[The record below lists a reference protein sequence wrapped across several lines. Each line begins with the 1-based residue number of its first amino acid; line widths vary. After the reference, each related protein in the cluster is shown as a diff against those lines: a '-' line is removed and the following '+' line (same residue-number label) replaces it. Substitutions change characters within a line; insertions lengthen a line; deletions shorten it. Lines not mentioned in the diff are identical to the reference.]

1 MKTINNITTKIVF
14 PAAIFLL
21 TMVSCERDIS
31 DDVVPATFN
40 NTAEIFTDAPV
51 GLTDQFFVS
60 FDPATGAN
68 VDGFGVDNKVAY
80 QGNSSIRID
89 VPSNTDPAGTYI
101 GGIFRDRGVGR
112 DLTNYDA
119 LTFWAKGS
127 TTATISD
134 VGFGTLFGDD
144 FPIGFSDATYAATA
158 NNIQLSTDWRKYTI
172 PLPDPSRLVQEQ
184 GLFLFAAGSASTR
197 GMGFTFWIDELK
209 FEKLG
214 TVAQPRPSML
224 NGEDVQMT
232 SFTGVTIELSDLTQ
246 TFSLGSGANQTVNAA
261 PSYFTFSS
269 TDTAVAQV
277 SELGIVT
284 IVGSG
289 TATITATLNGV
300 KAAGSLTVES
310 KGEFTTAPVP
320 LRDPNNVI
328 SIFSDTYT
336 NVPVDFFNG
345 FWEPYQTT
353 ESSLFVANGNTMI
366 SYTNFNFVGNQFANP
381 TVDASEKSNVHI
393 DMYIPGEVPA
403 NMDFLITLVDFGAD
417 KVEGGGDDTREQI
430 FFDKSIWVAETWITL
445 EFPITM
451 TNKSSMGLIIYEN
464 INFSSLSS
472 FYLDNIYFYKD

>member
-1 MKTINNITTKIVF
+1 MKTIKNITLKMVF

-21 TMVSCERDIS
+21 TMVSCERDLS
-31 DDVVPATFN
+31 DDVVAATFN

-68 VDGFGVDNKVAY
+68 VDGFGVDNNVAY

-89 VPSNTDPAGTYI
+89 VPSSTDPTGTYI

-127 TTATISD
+127 TTGTIGD

-158 NNIQLSTDWRKYTI
+158 NNIQLSTDWRKYII

-184 GLFLFAAGSASTR
+184 GLFLFSAGSASTG

-224 NGEDVQMT
+224 NGEDVAMT
-232 SFTGVTIELSDLTQ
+232 SFTGVTIELSNLTQ
-246 TFSLGSGANQTVNAA
+246 TFNLGSGTNQTVNAA
-261 PSYFTFSS
+261 PAYFTFSS
-269 TDTAVAQV
+269 TDTAVAEV
-277 SELGIVT
+277 SDLGVVT
-284 IVGSG
+284 VVGPG

-320 LRDPNNVI
+320 TRDPNNVI

-403 NMDFLITLVDFGAD
+403 NMDFLITVVDFGAD

-430 FFDKSIWVAETWITL
+430 FFDKSIWVADTWITL

-451 TNKSSMGLIIYEN
+451 TNKNSMGLIIYEN

>member
-1 MKTINNITTKIVF
+1 MKTIKNITTKIVF

-60 FDPATGAN
+60 FDPASGAN
-68 VDGFGVDNKVAY
+68 VDGFGVDNNVAY
-80 QGNSSIRID
+80 KGTSSIRID
-89 VPSNTDPAGTYI
+89 VPSNTDPTGTYI

-127 TTATISD
+127 TTGEIGD

-144 FPIGFSDATYAATA
+144 FPIGFADATYAATA

-172 PLPDPSRLVQEQ
+172 PLPDPTRLVQEQ
-184 GLFLFAAGSASTR
+184 GLFLFSAGSASTG

-224 NGEDVQMT
+224 NGEDVEMT
-232 SFTGVTIELSDLTQ
+232 SFTGVTIELSNLTQ
-246 TFSLGSGANQTVNAA
+246 TFNLASGVNQTVNAA
-261 PSYFTFSS
+261 PAYFTFSS

-284 IVGSG
+284 VVGPG

-300 KAAGSLTVES
+300 KAVGSLTVES

-320 LRDPNNVI
+320 TRDPNNVI

-353 ESSLFVANGNTMI
+353 ESSLFEANGNTMI

-393 DMYIPGEVPA
+393 DMYIPSEVPA

-430 FFDKSIWVAETWITL
+430 FFDKSIWVADTWITL

-451 TNKSSMGLIIYEN
+451 TNKNSMGLIIYEN

>member
-1 MKTINNITTKIVF
+1 MKTIKNITTKIVF

-68 VDGFGVDNKVAY
+68 VDGFGVDNRVFYK
-80 QGNSSIRID
+80 GNSSIRID

-112 DLTNYDA
+112 DLTKYDA

-172 PLPDPSRLVQEQ
+172 PLPDPSKLVQEQ
-184 GLFLFAAGSASTR
+184 GLFLFAAGSASTG

-224 NGEDVQMT
+224 NGEDVEMT

-261 PSYFTFSS
+261 PAYFTFSS

-320 LRDPNNVI
+320 TRDPNNVI